1 MSHHAI
7 VTIAHGAAIVA
18 VRGET
23 TTVLARFY
31 ERHGVPVQA
40 AREAAADWFRRY
52 GYGERVPSA
61 GEAVPAGEVRTARR
75 PFETRPSDLRM
86 VA

>member
-23 TTVLARFY
+23 TAVLARFY
-31 ERHGVPVQA
+31 ERHGVPLDA
-40 AREAAADWFRRY
+40 AREAAAEWFRRY
-52 GYGERVPSA
+52 GYGERVPSD
-61 GEAVPAGEVRTARR
+61 GEAVPAGEIRTEPR
-75 PFETRPSDLRM
+75 PGDLRPADLRM

>member
-23 TTVLARFY
+23 TAVLARFY
-31 ERHGVPVQA
+31 ERHGVPLDA
-40 AREAAADWFRRY
+40 AREAAAEWFRRY
-52 GYGERVPSA
+52 GYDRRTPSA
-61 GEAVPAGEVRTARR
+61 GAYVPPGVVRSVRR

>member
-7 VTIAHGAAIVA
+7 VSISHGAAIVA
-18 VRGET
+18 IRGESV
-23 TTVLARFY
+23 TVLARFY
-31 ERHGVPVQA
+31 ERHGVPVEQ
-40 AREAAADWFRRY
+40 AREAAADWYRRY
-52 GYGERVPSA
+52 GYGKRVPSA
-61 GEAVPAGEVRTARR
+61 GEAVPEGERRTERR